1 MRAFPAK
8 RLLKKFVE
16 FRGDA
21 DKTRRR
27 SRGIKAPDFWTPGSH
42 QLPLPPRRIW
52 QRLCAKLSN
61 GSPALTRSQ
70 RKITRKFPTESR
82 ASSKIEVQKLKDPRR
97 IFDFTLRT

>member
-27 SRGIKAPDFWTPGSH
+27 SLGIKAPDFWTHWFSSVT
-42 QLPLPPRRIW
+42 LPPRRIW
-52 QRLCAKLSN
+52 QRPCAKLSN
-61 GSPALTRSQ
+61 GSPALIQ
-70 RKITRKFPTESR
+70 
-82 ASSKIEVQKLKDPRR
+82 ASAKNNP
-97 IFDFTLRT
+97 

>member
-27 SRGIKAPDFWTPGSH
+27 FRGIKAPDFWTAWFSSVT
-42 QLPLPPRRIW
+42 PPAPPHMAAALRQTQ
-52 QRLCAKLSN
+52 QRLAGADQVSAKN
-61 GSPALTRSQ
+61 NP
-70 RKITRKFPTESR
+70 
-82 ASSKIEVQKLKDPRR
+82 
-97 IFDFTLRT
+97 

>member
-27 SRGIKAPDFWTPGSH
+27 SRGIKAPDFWTPWFSAVTA
-42 QLPLPPRRIW
+42 PAPPHMAAALRQAQ
-52 QRLCAKLSN
+52 QRLDGRLIPRLSE
-61 GSPALTRSQ
+61 
-70 RKITRKFPTESR
+70 K
-82 ASSKIEVQKLKDPRR
+82 
-97 IFDFTLRT
+97 